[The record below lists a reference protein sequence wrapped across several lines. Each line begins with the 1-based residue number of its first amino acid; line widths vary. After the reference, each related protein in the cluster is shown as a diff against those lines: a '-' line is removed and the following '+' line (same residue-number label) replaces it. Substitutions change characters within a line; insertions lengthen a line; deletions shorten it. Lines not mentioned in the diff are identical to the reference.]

1 VPGLGNLTPPN
12 RHSIRAR
19 LLLLALIP
27 LGVVLPLAMAAL
39 AYWGG
44 NYLDRLL
51 VAKVRSDLAVAH
63 GYFERATDGVGR
75 SVASL
80 AASEQLARTLRNAR
94 GQPEL
99 AVGNLLAATQLEYK
113 LDFLHFLNV
122 DHARNE
128 VPLGS
133 TKHDTRTWPVIAAA
147 LNGKAT
153 TETEVFSP
161 PQLFAI
167 SPALAARAQT
177 TIVATPNARP
187 DQREAEMR
195 GLVIHSAAPVRDA
208 NGRLIGVLTGG
219 VLLNKNLEFIDRLN
233 AIVYPAGAL
242 PVGSAGTATL
252 FLDDVRVATNVRL
265 FGDTRAIGTRVSQAV
280 YDTVLGNGQTWL
292 DRAFVVSDWYVSAY
306 EPLLDSRQ
314 QRIGMLYVGF
324 LEGPFLDAR
333 KQAFAL
339 LIVLFALAM
348 LIAGIFAALWA
359 RRVFKPIE
367 RMHATM
373 HAIENGQAWARVG
386 SVQSQDE
393 LGIVATHFDRMLDRL
408 QSQATA
414 LKRWGASLDAKVAER
429 TAALEQA
436 VTDLKAAQSQVVMN
450 EKLAAIGQL
459 TAGVA
464 HEINNPIAVIQGNL
478 DVLRDLLGPQAEPV
492 APEIRLIHEQVQR
505 IRLIVA
511 KLLQFARPQDYVGYL
526 EPTNP
531 AHLIQDSLLL
541 VRHLLKTGNIA
552 IEQHI
557 DSARQIICNK
567 NELQQVVINLLVNA
581 IQAMSAGGVLKI
593 AVEDWDEADMPL
605 GIRLF
610 VEDSGPGIG
619 KADLERL
626 FEPFFTAKK
635 PGGNGLGLWVSKS
648 LIERYGGHLT
658 ASSVPG
664 EGARFTVW
672 LRCEPLA

>member
-1 VPGLGNLTPPN
+1 MPGLGHVTPPETPPS
-12 RHSIRAR
+12 RRSIRTR

-27 LGVVLPLAMAAL
+27 LGVVLPLTMAAL

-51 VAKVRSDLAVAH
+51 VTKVRSDLAVAH
-63 GYFERATDGVGR
+63 GYFERVADGVGR

-80 AASEQLARTLRNAR
+80 ATSERLARALRNTGNQQETSVAR
-94 GQPEL
+94 
-99 AVGNLLAATQLEYK
+99 LLDSTQEEYK
-113 LDFLHFLNV
+113 LDFLDFFDV
-122 DHARNE
+122 DRGKRDAA
-128 VPLGS
+128 
-133 TKHDTRTWPVIAAA
+133 TWSVIATA
-147 LNGKAT
+147 LAGKAS
-153 TETEVFSP
+153 TETEVFTAL
-161 PQLFAI
+161 QLFTI
-167 SPALAARAQT
+167 SPELAARART
-177 TIVATPNARP
+177 SIVATPNARP
-187 DQREAEMR
+187 DPREAETR
-195 GLVIHSAAPVRDA
+195 GLVIHSAAPVHDA
-208 NGRLIGVLTGG
+208 DGRLIGVLTGG
-219 VLLNKNLEFIDRLN
+219 VLLNKNLDFIDRLN
-233 AIVYPAGAL
+233 AIVYPEGAL
-242 PVGSAGTATL
+242 PFGSAGTATL

-280 YDTVLGNGQTWL
+280 YNTVLGAGQTWL

-333 KQAFAL
+333 KQAFAVV
-339 LIVLFALAM
+339 IVLFALAM
-348 LIAGIFAALWA
+348 LIAGVFAVLWA

-373 HAIENGQAWARVG
+373 HAIENGEAGARVG
-386 SVQSQDE
+386 TVTSQDE
-393 LGIVATHFDRMLDRL
+393 LGIVAAHFDRLLDRL
-408 QSQATA
+408 QAQATS
-414 LKRWGASLDAKVAER
+414 LKRWGESLDAKVAAR
-429 TAALEQA
+429 TAELEQA
-436 VTDLKAAQSQVVMN
+436 VADLKAAQSQLVMN

-459 TAGVA
+459 TAGIA

-526 EPTNP
+526 EPTDP
-531 AHLIQDSLLL
+531 AQLIQDSLLL

-552 IEQHI
+552 IEQHV

-581 IQAMSAGGVLKI
+581 IQAMPDGGVLRI

-605 GIRLF
+605 GISLH
-610 VEDSGPGIG
+610 VEDSGPGISQ
-619 KADLERL
+619 ADLERL

-635 PGGNGLGLWVSKS
+635 PGGNGLGLWVSKN
-648 LIERYGGHLT
+648 LIERYGGRLT
-658 ASSVPG
+658 ASSIPG
-664 EGARFTVW
+664 KGARFTVW